1 MMKPTTTSALDAH
14 REFKERLGRRASSRG
29 PSHTSSLSAAAFFRF
44 GFFFFF
50 AAPAPPAE
58 SCAPSL
64 PSFIMEETCSGLG
77 LGLGLGLV
85 VGLG

>member
-1 MMKPTTTSALDAH
+1 MMKPNKHICSRRT
-14 REFKERLGRRASSRG
+14 RKFKERLGRRASSRG

-44 GFFFFF
+44 GFFFF

-77 LGLGLGLV
+77 LGLRLGLV